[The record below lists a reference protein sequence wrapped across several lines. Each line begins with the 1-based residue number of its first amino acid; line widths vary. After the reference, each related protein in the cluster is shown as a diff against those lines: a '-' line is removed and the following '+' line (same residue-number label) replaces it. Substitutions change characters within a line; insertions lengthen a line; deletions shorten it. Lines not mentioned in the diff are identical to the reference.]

1 MKVLAFLIIGL
12 AIVGAALFSVQNA
25 TSVSI
30 QFLSWRSIELPLGL
44 ILILS
49 FTVGLLLAVILPLVW
64 RFAAARDEPD
74 KVSFAD
80 RDRTAFNQK
89 ATNKDWD

>member
-44 ILILS
+44 ILSLS
-49 FTVGLLLAVILPLVW
+49 FTLGLLLAVTLPLIW
-64 RFAAARDEPD
+64 RFAAVYDDSDE
-74 KVSFAD
+74 VSFAD
-80 RDRTAFNQK
+80 RSTFNK
-89 ATNKDWD
+89 KSTDKEWD

>member
-44 ILILS
+44 ILSLS
-49 FTVGLLLAVILPLVW
+49 FTIGLLLAVTLPLIW
-64 RFAAARDEPD
+64 RFAAAYDDLDE
-74 KVSFAD
+74 VSFAD
-80 RDRTAFNQK
+80 RTTFNK
-89 ATNKDWD
+89 KSTNKEWD